1 VLAEILE
8 ERVVPQ
14 PGRVNRREI
23 KRQVSKWPKKKGR
36 PGGTA
41 RIQQSVRVLK

>member
-23 KRQVSKWPKKKGR
+23 KRQVSKWPKKKGKQ
-36 PGGTA
+36 GATA